1 MSVPRRKLGSANRS
15 QDSTIGLF
23 LRERR
28 SGLGA
33 LLVVVGAVFFGRML
47 WFRLEEGVQSG
58 SSYVLEADTVQ
69 LRGVA
74 PWVHCDLKTE
84 ALRSA
89 SLDRRLPLN
98 DPELARRLARAFD
111 MHPWVKRVVDVRLL
125 HPAGA
130 TVEIVCREPV
140 AMVRV
145 KDGLFAVDAEGVV
158 LPSAD
163 FSAESAAEYPRI
175 SGVQSSPQGPEGS
188 PWGDGIVEEGA
199 TLAVA
204 IGPEWKGLNLEECR
218 TTNEHGTRM
227 WELIGPEGR
236 VILFGSAPGREVSGE
251 PFAAVKIAR
260 LKNLAEDSSPP
271 LRIDLSRPT
280 PTIP

>member
-199 TLAVA
+199 ALAVA
-204 IGPEWKGLNLEECR
+204 IGPEWEGLNLEECR

-280 PTIP
+280 PTRP

>member
-89 SLDRRLPLN
+89 CS
-98 DPELARRLARAFD
+98 
-111 MHPWVKRVVDVRLL
+111 
-125 HPAGA
+125 
-130 TVEIVCREPV
+130 
-140 AMVRV
+140 
-145 KDGLFAVDAEGVV
+145 
-158 LPSAD
+158 
-163 FSAESAAEYPRI
+163 
-175 SGVQSSPQGPEGS
+175 
-188 PWGDGIVEEGA
+188 
-199 TLAVA
+199 
-204 IGPEWKGLNLEECR
+204 
-218 TTNEHGTRM
+218 HGTRKG
-227 WELIGPEGR
+227 WSFR
-236 VILFGSAPGREVSGE
+236 SRCRRSC
-251 PFAAVKIAR
+251 AA
-260 LKNLAEDSSPP
+260 
-271 LRIDLSRPT
+271 
-280 PTIP
+280 